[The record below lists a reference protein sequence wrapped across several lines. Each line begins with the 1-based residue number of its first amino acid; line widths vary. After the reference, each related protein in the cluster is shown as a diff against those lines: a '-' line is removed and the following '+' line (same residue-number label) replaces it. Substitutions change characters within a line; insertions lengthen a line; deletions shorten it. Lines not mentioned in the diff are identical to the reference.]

1 MSLLIFLKIFAV
13 CLLGAMSPGP
23 SMVVVI
29 NNAIFKNRLNGI
41 LTSIGHGVGIG
52 IYALFAVLG
61 IALIIKTNL
70 YVFNVI
76 KFLSIIFLVYLGVNL
91 MITNDKLEFDGKN
104 INSGFTSFLQGLSI
118 SLLNPKIFIWFI
130 AIYSQFM
137 SVDNDM
143 IFNTILILT
152 ASIIDAIWYVILTL
166 LVTTNIALD
175 FIKDKSVLLQ
185 KFVGSVFII
194 IGFYYNRFNF
204 LIFQTKYNLIYLV

>member
-1 MSLLIFLKIFAV
+1 MSLLIFLKILAV

-41 LTSIGHGVGIG
+41 LTSIGHGLGIG

-61 IALIIKTNL
+61 IALIIRTNL
-70 YVFNVI
+70 HVFNVI
-76 KFLSIIFLVYLGVNL
+76 KFLSIIFLVYLGVKL
-91 MITNDKLEFDGKN
+91 IIANDKLEFDRKD
-104 INSGFTSFLQGLSI
+104 IKSGFTSFLQGLSI
-118 SLLNPKIFIWFI
+118 SLLNPKIFIWFV

-152 ASIIDAIWYVILTL
+152 ASIVDAIWYVILTL

-175 FIKDKSVLLQ
+175 FIKDKSFLLQ

-194 IGFYYNRFNF
+194 ISALLLVEL
-204 LIFQTKYNLIYLV
+204 LI

>member
-52 IYALFAVLG
+52 FYALFAVLG

-91 MITNDKLEFDGKN
+91 MITNDKLEFDGKD

-152 ASIIDAIWYVILTL
+152 ASIVDATWYMILTI

-194 IGFYYNRFNF
+194 IGALL
-204 LIFQTKYNLIYLV
+204 LIELLI

>member
-91 MITNDKLEFDGKN
+91 VITNDKLEFDGKN

-175 FIKDKSVLLQ
+175 FIKEKSVLLQ

-194 IGFYYNRFNF
+194 IGALL
-204 LIFQTKYNLIYLV
+204 LIELLI

>member
-1 MSLLIFLKIFAV
+1 MSLLIFLKIFGV

-118 SLLNPKIFIWFI
+118 SLLNPKIFIWFV

-194 IGFYYNRFNF
+194 IGALL
-204 LIFQTKYNLIYLV
+204 LIELLI

>member
-41 LTSIGHGVGIG
+41 LTSIGHGVGIS

-70 YVFNVI
+70 FVFNVI
-76 KFLSIIFLVYLGVNL
+76 KFLSIIFLVYLGVKL
-91 MITNDKLEFDGKN
+91 IIANDKLEFDGKD
-104 INSGFTSFLQGLSI
+104 ISSGFTSFVQGLSI
-118 SLLNPKIFIWFI
+118 SLLNPKIFIWFV

-194 IGFYYNRFNF
+194 IGA
-204 LIFQTKYNLIYLV
+204 LILIELLI

>member
-1 MSLLIFLKIFAV
+1 MSLLIFLKIFTV

-76 KFLSIIFLVYLGVNL
+76 KFLSIIFLVYLGINL
-91 MITNDKLEFDGKN
+91 IITKDKLEFDGTD
-104 INSGFTSFLQGLSI
+104 ISSGLTSFLQGLSI
-118 SLLNPKIFIWFI
+118 SLLNPKIFIWFV

-175 FIKDKSVLLQ
+175 FIKDKSFLLQ

-194 IGFYYNRFNF
+194 IGALL
-204 LIFQTKYNLIYLV
+204 LIELLI

>member
-76 KFLSIIFLVYLGVNL
+76 KFLSIIFLVYLGLNL
-91 MITNDKLEFDGKN
+91 MITDDKLEFDGKD

-118 SLLNPKIFIWFI
+118 SLLNPKIFIWFV

-194 IGFYYNRFNF
+194 IGALL
-204 LIFQTKYNLIYLV
+204 LIELLIYF

>member
-76 KFLSIIFLVYLGVNL
+76 KFLSIIFLVYLGINL
-91 MITNDKLEFDGKN
+91 MITNDKLEFDGKD

-118 SLLNPKIFIWFI
+118 SLLNPKIFIWFV

-194 IGFYYNRFNF
+194 IGALL
-204 LIFQTKYNLIYLV
+204 LIELLI

>member
-152 ASIIDAIWYVILTL
+152 ASIIDAIWYMILTL

-194 IGFYYNRFNF
+194 IGALL
-204 LIFQTKYNLIYLV
+204 LIELLI

>member
-1 MSLLIFLKIFAV
+1 MSLLIFFKIFAV

-118 SLLNPKIFIWFI
+118 SLLNPKIFIWFV

-185 KFVGSVFII
+185 KFVGCVFII
-194 IGFYYNRFNF
+194 IGALL
-204 LIFQTKYNLIYLV
+204 LIELLI

>member
-91 MITNDKLEFDGKN
+91 IITKDKLEFDGKN

-118 SLLNPKIFIWFI
+118 SLLNPKIFIWFV

-194 IGFYYNRFNF
+194 IGA
-204 LIFQTKYNLIYLV
+204 LILIELLI

>member
-91 MITNDKLEFDGKN
+91 MITNDKLEFDGKD

-118 SLLNPKIFIWFI
+118 SLLNPKIFIWFV

-175 FIKDKSVLLQ
+175 FIKDKSVLLK
-185 KFVGSVFII
+185 KFVGSVFVI
-194 IGFYYNRFNF
+194 IGALL
-204 LIFQTKYNLIYLV
+204 LIELLI

>member
-41 LTSIGHGVGIG
+41 LTSIGHGIGIG

-91 MITNDKLEFDGKN
+91 MITNDKLEFDGKD

-118 SLLNPKIFIWFI
+118 SLLNPKIFIWFV

-194 IGFYYNRFNF
+194 IGALL
-204 LIFQTKYNLIYLV
+204 LIELLI